1 MHHQVR
7 HLCSNSNVK
16 SETVHGRI
24 LHHLKSIKNMV
35 NNGINYQPQLV
46 QDFWTINRMS
56 TKPPPQ
62 FCVPQDMWRLSIA
75 RQGHATP
82 LTGKLFWCFLHPRKL
97 RWQWKNQVFED
108 VSPTKNRDFP
118 LANKNINW
126 VDDKIRPQN
135 LRNEIRVAIS
145 CQCRQNDVIL
155 DAPKRVWF
163 CLYRFN

>member
-1 MHHQVR
+1 MKIYSTFKIHWVLDDMSTPMHDQVK

-16 SETVHGRI
+16 GETVHRRI
-24 LHHLKSIKNMV
+24 LHHLKSIKDMV

-82 LTGKLFWCFLHPRKL
+82 LMGKLLWCFLHPRKL
-97 RWQWKNQVFED
+97 RWQWKTKYLKMCLLLKIVIFHCH
-108 VSPTKNRDFP
+108 VSFQEGKSKYQ
-118 LANKNINW
+118 L
-126 VDDKIRPQN
+126 
-135 LRNEIRVAIS
+135 S
-145 CQCRQNDVIL
+145 
-155 DAPKRVWF
+155 
-163 CLYRFN
+163 